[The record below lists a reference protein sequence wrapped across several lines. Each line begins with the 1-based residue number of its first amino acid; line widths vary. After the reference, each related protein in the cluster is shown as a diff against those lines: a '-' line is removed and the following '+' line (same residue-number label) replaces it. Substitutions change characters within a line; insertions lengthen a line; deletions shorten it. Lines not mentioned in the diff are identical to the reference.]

1 MKLILAARWFC
12 ESQELHLLSFHLPA
26 FLLPISFATEELSS
40 GTTATTSVISEVLQF
55 ATWN

>member
-1 MKLILAARWFC
+1 MKLILAARWFS
-12 ESQELHLLSFHLPA
+12 ESQELHLLSFHLLA

-40 GTTATTSVISEVLQF
+40 GTTATTSVISEVLRF